1 MGRYR
6 SLQSIML
13 AEALKGITDNQTITA
28 YKKDCKL
35 FAAYCKEQGVKRP
48 DQLQGKEKELLQ
60 GYEKQLEASGY
71 SPATIH
77 RRLRKEQKLR
87 RYDMDYKKE
96 IIGMIQ
102 KIESVR
108 FLAMIYSFTHTLFE
122 KEKNQWGD

>member
-77 RRLRKEQKLR
+77 RRLYCLSGWFW
-87 RYDMDYKKE
+87 
-96 IIGMIQ
+96 IGFCEGINPCVYLKAYTNIGQ
-102 KIESVR
+102 ST
-108 FLAMIYSFTHTLFE
+108 F
-122 KEKNQWGD
+122 

>member
-13 AEALKGITDNQTITA
+13 AEALKGITDNQTI
-28 YKKDCKL
+28 
-35 FAAYCKEQGVKRP
+35 
-48 DQLQGKEKELLQ
+48 
-60 GYEKQLEASGY
+60 
-71 SPATIH
+71 
-77 RRLRKEQKLR
+77 

>member
-1 MGRYR
+1 MNY
-6 SLQSIML
+6 
-13 AEALKGITDNQTITA
+13 NQ
-28 YKKDCKL
+28 
-35 FAAYCKEQGVKRP
+35 Q
-48 DQLQGKEKELLQ
+48 KEL
-60 GYEKQLEASGY
+60 YHE
-71 SPATIH
+71 
-77 RRLRKEQKLR
+77 